1 VRASR
6 GFRGQLAV
14 LLTQGGGGPSAERPY
29 RAGTGHYGLTSV
41 NGVAAVESLEGTND
55 VVLGS
60 FDEDGVTDA
69 VVLDR
74 GTKSFSLLKGSGTGG
89 FLNPRAE
96 WTVPLGVSPPAIVA
110 GKCHTGELSPPPPRP
125 PPTRQPGSCP

>member
-69 VVLDR
+69 VVLNR

-89 FLNPRAE
+89 FLNPQPDQ
-96 WTVPLGVSPPAIVA
+96 TVQLGVTPTAVVAGALLNGDKNPTPAAPTPPAP
-110 GKCHTGELSPPPPRP
+110 TPP
-125 PPTRQPGSCP
+125 C